1 MRCSMNLSNE
11 KKKYSYLS
19 KDSFPIL
26 CVVLASF
33 FMCAAV
39 SMWSLHNL
47 ARSNAKEVSSM
58 VAARVYDIL
67 SSNTSEPVTV
77 SRTMAA
83 EKSLMDALEQEAS
96 KSEAENVAYFQEYL
110 SRLKNKL
117 NYDAAFVV
125 SEKSRRYY
133 TFKGLNKTVDPI
145 NDPHDVWYSAF
156 LESGKPYDSDVDNDE
171 TKSGQW
177 TIFVNARIED
187 NNGNLL
193 GVCGVGVSMTNFREL
208 FKELENE
215 HHVKINLVNK
225 NGLVQVDTDESKI
238 ESTVLDI
245 NIPAIQGRKDYVP
258 IEAENGDF
266 VVTKY
271 LDDLGWYLVVRNDN
285 LITGSN
291 LINILTWNVL
301 MFLLVIA
308 VIMTTLIIMMR
319 RNHRKSYL
327 AQRLNEQIASTVQ
340 LYSFAR
346 EFDIIDNTFS
356 DIMSETHNIDDAP
369 LVKQGDAQN
378 ALRSHALKLADPVY
392 HNQLN
397 KFVEFSTL
405 DQRLKDHNVITT
417 EFLSVKD
424 HWLRCRFVVSKRTPL
439 GKVARVLCLTENI
452 DEERRTRESL
462 QVISERALAANQAKS
477 AFLSNMSHEIRTP
490 INTMLGMNE
499 MILRECRDSA
509 ILSYAENVSSAGHI
523 LMALV
528 NDILDFS
535 KIEAGKMEIIPR
547 EYNLSSPI
555 NDLMQLL
562 KFRAEEKGLT
572 FSVDIDPQ
580 TPKRMRGDDIR
591 IRQIITNLLTNA
603 VKYTQSGTIVFGVE
617 YDKIDDNRV
626 LLHIYVKD
634 SGQGIKKEDMK
645 KLFAKFERIGEEEHR
660 NIEGTGLGMPITMQL
675 LKMMGSKLEVESIYG
690 LGSRFFFNLEQEVIS
705 WEPLGNVEELDKNA
719 PSHIAQQEEAF
730 TAPDANVL
738 VVDDNQ
744 MNLVVFKNL
753 LKKTGIKVDI
763 ASSGDEALEMTE
775 AKKYD
780 LIFLDHM
787 MPEKDGVE
795 TLHALRKQSYGPN
808 SKTPAVC
815 LTANAVSGAKEY
827 YMKEGFHDYLSKP
840 IIPAKLDKLLL
851 KFLPSEKIHGTSDKI
866 EG

>member
-1 MRCSMNLSNE
+1 MNLSNE
-11 KKKYSYLS
+11 KKKYSFLS

-33 FMCAAV
+33 FLCAAV

-47 ARSNAKEVSSM
+47 ARDNAKEVSSM

-77 SRTMAA
+77 ARTMAA
-83 EKSLMDALEQEAS
+83 EKALMDALEQEAS
-96 KSEAENVAYFQEYL
+96 KSEAENVTYFQEYL
-110 SRLKNKL
+110 SRLRSKL

-125 SEKSRRYY
+125 SENSRRYY

-145 NDPHDVWYSAF
+145 NDPHDVWYSTF
-156 LESGKPYDSDVDNDE
+156 LESGKPFDSDVDNDE
-171 TKSGQW
+171 TKNGQW
-177 TIFVNARIED
+177 TVFVNARVED
-187 NNGNLL
+187 NNGKLL
-193 GVCGVGVSMTNFREL
+193 GVCGVGLNMTNLREL
-208 FKELENE
+208 FKELETE
-215 HHVKINLVNK
+215 YHVKINLVNK
-225 NGLVQVDTDESKI
+225 NGLVQVDTEESHI

-245 NIPAIQGRKDYVP
+245 NIPAIQERRDYVP
-258 IEAENGDF
+258 IETANGDF

-271 LDDLGWYLVVRNDN
+271 LDNLGWYLVVRNN
-285 LITGSN
+285 NIITGSN
-291 LINILTWNVL
+291 LTSILTWNVL

-327 AQRLNEQIASTVQ
+327 AQRLNEQISSTVQ

-346 EFDIIDNTFS
+346 ELDIIDNTFN
-356 DIMSETHNIDDAP
+356 DIMSEDHGIDDAP
-369 LVKQGDAQN
+369 LMKRGDAQN
-378 ALRSHALKLADPVY
+378 ALRSYTLKHTDPTY
-392 HNQLN
+392 HKQLN
-397 KFVEFSTL
+397 DFVEFSTL

-424 HWLRCRFVVSKRTPL
+424 HWLRARFLVSRRTPL
-439 GKVARVLCLTENI
+439 GKVARVLCLVENI

-499 MILRECRDSA
+499 MILRECRDST
-509 ILSYAENVSSAGHI
+509 ILSYAKNVSSAGHI

-547 EYNLSSPI
+547 GYDLSSLI
-555 NDLMQLL
+555 NDLVQML
-562 KFRAEEKGLT
+562 KFRTKEKGLA
-572 FSVDIDPQ
+572 FSVDADPQ
-580 TPKRMRGDDIR
+580 TPRQMRGDDIR

-603 VKYTQSGTIVFGVE
+603 VKYTQSGTIVFGIE
-617 YDKIDDNRV
+617 YEKIDDNRV

-634 SGQGIKKEDMK
+634 SGQGIKKADME
-645 KLFAKFERIGEEEHR
+645 KLFSKFERIGEEEHR
-660 NIEGTGLGMPITMQL
+660 NIEGTGLGMPITTQL

-705 WEPLGNVEELDKNA
+705 WEPLGNVEELDRTVSSSEPQN
-719 PSHIAQQEEAF
+719 EESF

-744 MNLVVFKNL
+744 MNLVVFRNL
-753 LKKTGIKVDI
+753 LKKTGIQVDM
-763 ASSGDEALEMTE
+763 ASSGDDALEMTE

-787 MPEKDGVE
+787 MPERDGVE
-795 TLHALRKQSYGPN
+795 TLHALREQSYGPN
-808 SKTPAVC
+808 SKTPAIC

-827 YMKEGFHDYLSKP
+827 YLKEGFHDYLSKP
-840 IIPAKLDKLLL
+840 IVPPKLDDLLL
-851 KFLPSEKIHGTSDKI
+851 KFLPPEKIHRMSGKI